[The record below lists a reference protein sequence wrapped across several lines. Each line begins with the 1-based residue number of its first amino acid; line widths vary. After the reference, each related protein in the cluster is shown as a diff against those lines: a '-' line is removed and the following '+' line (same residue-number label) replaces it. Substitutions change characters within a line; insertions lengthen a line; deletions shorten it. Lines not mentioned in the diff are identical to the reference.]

1 MYCTIL
7 FGFKSTSCLFFFLKY
22 SGGSAAESGIF
33 QVLDAVLG
41 VIHLKD
47 AGIMILIKKNG
58 MQEWHT
64 LTNFDHLGEWEGLLS
79 VKTGPTVYMDNI
91 SIGYQT
97 NRDEKS
103 KFLSFSYM
111 CKVGSEKHNVN
122 NIFFSFSFLALNIHW
137 ITSHIGSLFSKKI
150 WPSFFLNHMLTNLAA
165 TCTLY
170 T

>member
-7 FGFKSTSCLFFFLKY
+7 FGLKSTSCLFFFLKY

-64 LTNFDHLGEWEGLLS
+64 LTNFDHLGE
-79 VKTGPTVYMDNI
+79 
-91 SIGYQT
+91 
-97 NRDEKS
+97 
-103 KFLSFSYM
+103 
-111 CKVGSEKHNVN
+111 
-122 NIFFSFSFLALNIHW
+122 
-137 ITSHIGSLFSKKI
+137 
-150 WPSFFLNHMLTNLAA
+150 
-165 TCTLY
+165 
-170 T
+170 